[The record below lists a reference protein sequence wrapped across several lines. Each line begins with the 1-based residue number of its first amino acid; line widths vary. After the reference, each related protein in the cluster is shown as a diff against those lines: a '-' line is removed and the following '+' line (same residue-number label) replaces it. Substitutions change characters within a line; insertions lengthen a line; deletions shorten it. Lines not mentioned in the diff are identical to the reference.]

1 MKVYVVTS
9 GEYSDYGINAV
20 FIDEEQAKLY
30 CATYER
36 DYPTIEEF
44 DTDDHKIKSDNVVK
58 RLWEVDMYEN
68 GTPIRCRYSYT
79 FKSVNNIS
87 HIPSRHDFY
96 KGYYQIAITLDND
109 IPREKAFKII
119 HDKIATWKYE
129 HQEEVNFYKNK

>member
-9 GEYSDYGINAV
+9 GEYSDYSIDAV
-20 FIDEEQAKLY
+20 FIDEEKAKLY
-30 CATYER
+30 CAIHER
-36 DYPTIEEF
+36 DYPIIEKF
-44 DTDDHKIKSDNVVK
+44 DTDDVKIESDNIVK

-68 GTPIRCRYSYT
+68 GTVIHCKDRYT

-96 KGYYQIAITLDND
+96 KGYYQITITLDKD
-109 IPREKAFKII
+109 ISREKAFKII